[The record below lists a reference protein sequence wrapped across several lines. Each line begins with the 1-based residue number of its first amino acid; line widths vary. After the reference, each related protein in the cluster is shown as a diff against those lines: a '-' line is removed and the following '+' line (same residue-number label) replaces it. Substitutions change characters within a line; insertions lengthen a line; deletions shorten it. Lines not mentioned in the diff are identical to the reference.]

1 MEVDKAIGGQILHW
15 LLYGLIWRHKHM
27 PVRTFLS
34 AALFTAVSMAANLP
48 AAAAV
53 IEERK
58 ANFKASNASMRAMGA
73 ALGAKDF
80 AVITVE
86 AQKIADWATV
96 MPDYFPE
103 GSGSGNTSAKA
114 TIWEEFAAFKA
125 SAKANHDAALMLI
138 AAAKAEDMTATKN
151 ALGQLGGS
159 CKACHQQFKGW

>member
-1 MEVDKAIGGQILHW
+1 
-15 LLYGLIWRHKHM
+15 M

-34 AALFTAVSMAANLP
+34 AALFTAVSMAASM
-48 AAAAV
+48 AATADV

-73 ALGAKDF
+73 ALGSKDF
-80 AVITVE
+80 AVITAE

-114 TIWEEFAAFKA
+114 TIWEDFAAFKA
-125 SAKANHDAALMLI
+125 RDQSIWN
-138 AAAKAEDMTATKN
+138 
-151 ALGQLGGS
+151 
-159 CKACHQQFKGW
+159 

>member
-1 MEVDKAIGGQILHW
+1 
-15 LLYGLIWRHKHM
+15 M
-27 PVRTFLS
+27 PFRTFLS
-34 AALFTAVSMAANLP
+34 AALFAAVSMAASLP
-48 AAAAV
+48 AAADV

-80 AVITVE
+80 VVITAE

-114 TIWEEFAAFKA
+114 TIWEDFAAFKA

-138 AAAKAEDMTATKN
+138 AAAEAEDMTTTKN
-151 ALGQLGGS
+151 ALGQLGGT

>member
-1 MEVDKAIGGQILHW
+1 
-15 LLYGLIWRHKHM
+15 M
-27 PVRTFLS
+27 PFRTFLS
-34 AALFTAVSMAANLP
+34 AALFAAVSMAASLP
-48 AAAAV
+48 AAADV

-80 AVITVE
+80 AVITAE

-114 TIWEEFAAFKA
+114 TIWEDFAAFKA

-138 AAAKAEDMTATKN
+138 AVAEAEDMTKTKN
-151 ALGQLGGS
+151 ALGQLGGT
-159 CKACHQQFKGW
+159 CKACHQRFKGW

>member
-1 MEVDKAIGGQILHW
+1 
-15 LLYGLIWRHKHM
+15 M

-34 AALFTAVSMAANLP
+34 AALLTAVSMAANLP

-58 ANFKASNASMRAMGA
+58 ANFKASNASMRAMVA

-80 AVITVE
+80 AVITAE

-138 AAAKAEDMTATKN
+138 AAAEAEDMTATKN

>member
-1 MEVDKAIGGQILHW
+1 MPIS
-15 LLYGLIWRHKHM
+15 HKGRNG
-27 PVRTFLS
+27 PWGTDFELAVVRPDLQTHAHACPHLFS
-34 AALFTAVSMAANLP
+34 AALCAAVSMAASLP
-48 AAAAV
+48 AAADV

-114 TIWEEFAAFKA
+114 TIWEDFAAFKA

-138 AAAKAEDMTATKN
+138 AAAEAEDMTATKN
-151 ALGQLGGS
+151 ALG
-159 CKACHQQFKGW
+159 